1 MDKTEKLQIN
11 SKSLRKY
18 ILIQVS
24 GVVLT
29 LLGTFI
35 TISNELNDKDPVI
48 GTAVFSVGIM
58 LFIYGKFLLRKRR
71 K

>member
-1 MDKTEKLQIN
+1 MGNKQIQIN
-11 SKSLRKY
+11 PKTLRKY
-18 ILIQVS
+18 ILIQLS

-35 TISNELNDKDPVI
+35 SISKEMNNKDPFV

-58 LFIYGKFLLRKRR
+58 LFILGKYLLRNR
-71 K
+71 KK